1 MGCIPEPVN
10 KVVGSFSGIREAEG
24 KIACALD
31 LKKSMYFWRI
41 SLTVIMRAFQTKIGW
56 ITGIG
61 NGIDPANCGRLPK
74 LPSVR
79 QSLTQHSSWQLK
91 PGLIA
96 IAVGWVAK
104 TPAVFECQHA
114 LT

>member
-1 MGCIPEPVN
+1 
-10 KVVGSFSGIREAEG
+10 
-24 KIACALD
+24 
-31 LKKSMYFWRI
+31 
-41 SLTVIMRAFQTKIGW
+41 MRAFQTKIGW

-96 IAVGWVAK
+96 IADGSQNPPRCLNVNMR
-104 TPAVFECQHA
+104 
-114 LT
+114 